1 MQIQKRLVMA
11 VLSGTIAAACGG
23 PPEAQAPDERVSED
37 EQKLKDM
44 EKEGGGEGTE
54 LDARDV
60 EADEKSAEDEPSE
73 AAPAEAPDGY

>member
-1 MQIQKRLVMA
+1 MKIQNRFVIV
-11 VLSGTIAAACGG
+11 VLLGTLAAACGG
-23 PPEAQAPDERVSED
+23 PSEAKAPDERVSED

-60 EADEKSAEDEPSE
+60 EGDEKSAEEEQSE
-73 AAPAEAPDGY
+73 EAPAEAPDGY